1 VTDEKEKSLELA
13 KLMGWKG
20 YYADFEHYDFV
31 WDCNPDFDCTQYKLE
46 PYEKSEEG
54 LAQFA
59 AILLKFPEVFEYAEG
74 GGYLKPTEHGGCD
87 IAPTQENI
95 LDEIL
100 RMNGVKI

>member
-1 VTDEKEKSLELA
+1 MTNEEEKSLELS
-13 KLMGWKG
+13 KLMGWECSEMHKLF
-20 YYADFEHYDFV
+20 YIESDDEFT
-31 WDCNPDFDCTQYKLE
+31 DCILC
-46 PYEKSEEG
+46 PYEGCYNG

-100 RMNGVKI
+100 KINGVKL